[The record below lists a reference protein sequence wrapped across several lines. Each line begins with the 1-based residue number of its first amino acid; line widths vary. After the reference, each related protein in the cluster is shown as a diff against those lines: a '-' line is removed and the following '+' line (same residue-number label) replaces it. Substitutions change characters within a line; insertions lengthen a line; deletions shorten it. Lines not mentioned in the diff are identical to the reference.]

1 MADERSDGKSIFEKS
16 KDKKPKL
23 GDYIMV
29 EMAKGVPVTI
39 ERENMTDSEWEKVKK
54 NARDSGTLVEDMT
67 GDKLPASQEDQKR
80 IENLGKKIEK
90 AIIQKDER
98 ENPDLQDLE
107 LETKREGGGGG
118 GTLISKAARMAA
130 EVVTGAA
137 PKGRTSVTGHERTRV
152 MPELNIS
159 GRSPHD
165 DGTRRMPEMDIS
177 PTNEITQEDVD
188 AFETR
193 KNLEN
198 SVKENE
204 AKAQMQEGLDLTTP
218 ESRLAAAAYKRAG
231 EPASYTEVTGGE
243 QSVNSTVTDNED
255 TSVTRPV
262 QRFGQNNTPVDPL
275 MPPPEPSLIQKIDT
289 FGNELAAPLR
299 DGVAAVGRI
308 LTPTPTPNEQQLAAR
323 EDLAASSAAP
333 TQVGAMSAPPP
344 GAGSPPPAPGGS
356 FSASVKTTTP
366 GSGELPPAA
375 DPYAAERRMMQGAAE
390 TIKGAEREKVK
401 VEEAKSKAEAEI
413 LDQKIKFTAQNE
425 EKRLA
430 AMNTYEETLARGQTT
445 MNMIAD
451 ERRKLMN
458 TVVDPDAYFTKGG
471 IGRKVLSALSG
482 AAFGWLGQGPQLLQR
497 LDNLMQQEV
506 KNQQDE
512 LARRSGELSLIAGDK
527 KNVIAMARE
536 QGMNAVES
544 LAAARVS
551 FYQSVQDQLSKIA
564 AENPTLQQTAM
575 IKMAE
580 IDQKLAGDLM
590 TLKQATQMAAHQN
603 VQDRVAMM
611 NANTNRM
618 EAKARIT
625 AAGEKSG
632 KGVPMKP
639 GEKKRMAEFLTLG
652 DTLSRMSKEYKEA
665 RGNSWAATG
674 AVSKAVGIG
683 GSTKSN
689 RWDKEM
695 DTFTQLIG
703 KPIEGGVLREADTAR
718 YKGSYIPN
726 VSDTDELAAQK
737 QRGLLDYA
745 TAQYANEY
753 NGHVATDAE
762 GIENYPSPEVFRRML
777 EESML
782 GPQVPGEKPYGKK

>member
-23 GDYIMV
+23 GDYILV

-39 ERENMTDSEWEKVKK
+39 ERKNMTEAEWAKVKK
-54 NARDSGTLVEDMT
+54 NARDSGTLVEDSSNASVE
-67 GDKLPASQEDQKR
+67 PASQEDQQR
-80 IENLGKKIEK
+80 IDKMGKKIEK
-90 AIIQKDER
+90 AIIEKDER
-98 ENPDLQDLE
+98 ENPDLKDLE
-107 LETKREGGGGG
+107 LETNAGGGGG

-130 EVVTGAA
+130 EVVTGAKPSDGLEKTSKEISKTVNDAVDDSKLPPSPKPAQKGPVGALKTSLEEEGA
-137 PKGRTSVTGHERTRV
+137 PGLEQKGPVNALAVDLQGK
-152 MPELNIS
+152 
-159 GRSPHD
+159 
-165 DGTRRMPEMDIS
+165 
-177 PTNEITQEDVD
+177 PTP
-188 AFETR
+188 
-193 KNLEN
+193 
-198 SVKENE
+198 
-204 AKAQMQEGLDLTTP
+204 QEG
-218 ESRLAAAAYKRAG
+218 
-231 EPASYTEVTGGE
+231 
-243 QSVNSTVTDNED
+243 DNPLID
-255 TSVTRPV
+255 QALRNANTRPTM
-262 QRFGQNNTPVDPL
+262 RLPDSPL
-275 MPPPEPSLIQKIDT
+275 DRAQFSEQAPPPEPSLIQKIDT
-289 FGNELAAPLR
+289 FGNDLAAPLR

-323 EDLAASSAAP
+323 EDLATSSAAP

-366 GSGELPPAA
+366 GSGAGVAPPQ
-375 DPYAAERRMMQGAAE
+375 DFEAERRMMQGAAE

-471 IGRKVLSALSG
+471 IGRKVLSAISG
-482 AAFGWLGQGPQLLQR
+482 AAFGWLGQGPQFLQR

-551 FYQSVQDQLSKIA
+551 FYQSVQDQFSKIA

-625 AAGEKSG
+625 AAGEKAG
-632 KGVPMKP
+632 KGVPLKP
-639 GEKKRMAEFLTLG
+639 AEKKRMSEFLTMG
-652 DTLSRMSKEYKEA
+652 DTLARMSKEYKEA
-665 RGNSWAATG
+665 RGNSMALTG

-689 RWDKEM
+689 RWDKQM

-703 KPIEGGVLREADTAR
+703 KPLEGGVVREADTAR

-762 GIENYPSPEVFRRML
+762 GIENYPSPQVFRAML

>member
-1 MADERSDGKSIFEKS
+1 MADVTIFDKNKNAE
-16 KDKKPKL
+16 KKPKL
-23 GDYIMV
+23 GDYILV

-39 ERENMTDSEWEKVKK
+39 ERKNMTEAEWAKVKK
-54 NARDSGTLVEDMT
+54 NARDSGTLVEDSPNAKT
-67 GDKLPASQEDQKR
+67 EPASQEDQQR

-98 ENPDLQDLE
+98 ENPDLKDLE
-107 LETKREGGGGG
+107 LETNAGGGG

-130 EVVTGAA
+130 EVVTGAK
-137 PKGRTSVTGHERTRV
+137 PSDGLERTSKQ
-152 MPELNIS
+152 IS
-159 GRSPHD
+159 KTVNDAVDDSKLPPSPKPAQKGPVGALKTSLEEEGAPGLEQKGPVNALAVD
-165 DGTRRMPEMDIS
+165 LQGK
-177 PTNEITQEDVD
+177 PTP
-188 AFETR
+188 
-193 KNLEN
+193 
-198 SVKENE
+198 
-204 AKAQMQEGLDLTTP
+204 QEG
-218 ESRLAAAAYKRAG
+218 
-231 EPASYTEVTGGE
+231 
-243 QSVNSTVTDNED
+243 DNPLID
-255 TSVTRPV
+255 QALRNANTRPTM
-262 QRFGQNNTPVDPL
+262 RLPDSPL
-275 MPPPEPSLIQKIDT
+275 DRAQFSEQAPPPEPSLIQKIDT
-289 FGNELAAPLR
+289 FGNDLAAPLR

-430 AMNTYEETLARGQTT
+430 AMNTYEETLARGQAT
-445 MNMIAD
+445 MNSIAD

-471 IGRKVLSALSG
+471 TGRKVLSALSG
-482 AAFGWLGQGPQLLQR
+482 ALFGWTGHGPQFLER

-512 LARRSGELSLIAGDK
+512 LARKSGELSLIAGDK

-536 QGMNAVES
+536 QGMNTVES

-580 IDQKLAGDLM
+580 IDQKLAGDIM

-618 EAKARIT
+618 EAKARVA
-625 AAGEKSG
+625 AAGAKAG
-632 KGVPMKP
+632 KGIPMKP
-639 GEKKRMAEFLTLG
+639 SEKAHMNDLLNLG
-652 DTLSRMSKEYKEA
+652 DTLGRMMREYKAA

-674 AVSKAVGIG
+674 AISEVVGVG
-683 GSTKSN
+683 GSTKAN
-689 RWDKEM
+689 RWDKQM

-703 KPIEGGVLREADTAR
+703 KPIEGGIMHEQDTKR
-718 YKGSYIPN
+718 YKGSYIPAMK
-726 VSDTDELAAQK
+726 DTDELATQK
-737 QRGLLDYA
+737 QQGLLDYA
-745 TAQYANEY
+745 TAKYANEY
-753 NGHVATDAE
+753 NTHIATNAE
-762 GIENYPSPEVFRRML
+762 GIENFPPPEVYRRML